1 MICTGSGAKRKRNIA
16 KTLRMFTL
24 LLLSTFLLSCTGYS
38 RTESI
43 KFDYAS
49 QPEDFIVKLK
59 PNQKYTIVRGKES
72 FPFSVKLEK
81 DFIGENGTMHL
92 LWHGIDRKSNM
103 LRAHERVPYLIHA
116 NGTDYLYIYGE
127 KYGDLTFIV
136 LSDTGVKGSDNT
148 NLHFYKEPENPKS
161 LPVRIGI
168 NVLGPAGAELLYHVG
183 NQGRPVPN
191 EPEGFRYCIE
201 ADRRQK
207 YVTEKDCNVL
217 VFASVTAT
225 EGKEEMLSAGSVF
238 RRLRSSGNEDT
249 DLLLEDGRVFRVRER
264 YLFSEPRAIMDV
276 RDMADKKFEY
286 RKLES

>member
-1 MICTGSGAKRKRNIA
+1 MGSGTKQKRNISKA
-16 KTLRMFTL
+16 LSMFAL
-24 LLLSTFLLSCTGYS
+24 LLLSTFLFSCTGYS
-38 RTESI
+38 RSETIE
-43 KFDYAS
+43 FNYAS
-49 QPEDFIVKLK
+49 QPEEFIVKLK

-72 FPFSVKLEK
+72 FPFSVRLEK
-81 DFIGENGTMHL
+81 DFIGDNGTMHL
-92 LWHGIDRKSNM
+92 IWHGIDRKSNM

-136 LSDTGVKGSDNT
+136 LSDTGVKGSDNA

-183 NQGRPVPN
+183 NLGRPVPN

-201 ADRRQK
+201 ADRKQK

-217 VFASVTAT
+217 VFASITDT
-225 EGKEEMLSAGSVF
+225 EGKEEILSAGSVF
-238 RRLRSSGNEDT
+238 TRLRSKGNEDT

-264 YLFSEPRAIMDV
+264 YLFSEPHAVMEVSDLAGKPFLYKK
-276 RDMADKKFEY
+276 AD
-286 RKLES
+286 L